1 MFTYIFINSPSV
13 QHNQLPHDRS
23 SKGSLEVRWTS
34 ISPLNTEKKV
44 GVGGESLSKIYV
56 LDTNVLLQDPRSI
69 FSFEDNEV
77 VIPAVVLEE
86 VDSKK
91 RYMDEIGRNA
101 RQVSKLIDN
110 MRQTGKLHE
119 KIPLENGG
127 VLRIELNHRSFH
139 QLQEIFV
146 EKTNDNR
153 ILAVAKNLSLE
164 EQAMENGREVILV
177 SKDALVRVKAD
188 ALGLQ
193 AEDFLS
199 DRVVEVDHIYTGLL
213 ELYINNDLL
222 NRFYEKGELNV
233 TELANHPFYPNQFI
247 VMKDSLGGS
256 ASAIGVIDATGKK
269 VRKLIFNH
277 EHIWGIRSRNAQQ
290 TMAFE
295 LLLRKDIPLVTLIG
309 KAGTGKT
316 LLALAAGLMQT
327 EDLGEYKK
335 LLVARPIV
343 PVGKD
348 LGFLPGEKEEKLR
361 PWMQPI
367 FDNLEYLF
375 NTKKPGEL
383 DAILAG
389 MGSIEVEALTYIR
402 GRSIP
407 EQFIIIDEAQN
418 LTKHEVKTILT
429 RVGEKSKIVL
439 MGDPEQ
445 IDHPYL
451 DEYNN
456 GLTYVVEKFKEQKIA
471 GHIRLI
477 KGERSGLAQLAAD
490 LL

>member
-1 MFTYIFINSPSV
+1 VI
-13 QHNQLPHDRS
+13 L
-23 SKGSLEVRWTS
+23 G
-34 ISPLNTEKKV
+34 
-44 GVGGESLSKIYV
+44 KIYV
-56 LDTNVLLQDPRSI
+56 LDTNVLLQDPRAI
-69 FSFEDNEV
+69 YSFEDNEV

-110 MRQTGKLHE
+110 LRKTGKLHE
-119 KIPLENGG
+119 KIQLETGG
-127 VLRIELNHRSFH
+127 SLRIELNHRSFH
-139 QLQEIFV
+139 ELQDIFV

-164 EQAMENGREVILV
+164 EQEKENGKQVILV

-193 AEDFLS
+193 SEDFLN
-199 DRVVEVDHIYTGLL
+199 DRVVEVDHIYSGFL
-213 ELYINNDLL
+213 EIYINRNLLDL
-222 NRFYEKGELNV
+222 FYEKGELHV
-233 TELANHPFYPNQFI
+233 TELVNHPFYPNQFI
-247 VMKDSLGGS
+247 LLKDALGGS
-256 ASAIGVIDATGKK
+256 SSAIGIVDKTGKVVK
-269 VRKLIFNH
+269 KLNFKQD
-277 EHIWGIRSRNAQQ
+277 HIWGIKPRNVQQ

-295 LLLRKDIPLVTLIG
+295 LLLRDDIPLVTLIG

-327 EDLGEYKK
+327 EDMGKYKK

-348 LGFLPGEKEEKLR
+348 IGFLPGEKQEKLR

-367 FDNLEYLF
+367 YDNLEYLF

-429 RVGEKSKIVL
+429 RVGEKSKIVF
-439 MGDPEQ
+439 MGDTEQ

-456 GLTYVVEKFKEQKIA
+456 GLTYVVEKFKDQKIG
-471 GHIRLI
+471 GHIRLV

-490 LL
+490 IL

>member
-1 MFTYIFINSPSV
+1 M
-13 QHNQLPHDRS
+13 
-23 SKGSLEVRWTS
+23 SLRKR
-34 ISPLNTEKKV
+34 EKNEKSAEA
-44 GVGGESLSKIYV
+44 GGGRLKKIYV
-56 LDTNVLLQDPRSI
+56 LDTNVLLQDPHSI
-69 FSFEDNEV
+69 YQFGDNEV

-101 RQVSKLIDN
+101 RQVSKIIDSL
-110 MRQTGKLHE
+110 RQTGKLHE
-119 KIPLENGG
+119 KIPIHTGG
-127 VLRIELNHRSFH
+127 SLRIELNHRSFH
-139 QLQEIFV
+139 ELQEIFV

-164 EQAMENGREVILV
+164 EETKEDGKPVILV

-188 ALGLQ
+188 AIGLTSQ
-193 AEDFLS
+193 DFLN
-199 DRVVEVDHIYTGLL
+199 DRVVEVDHIYKGFIEMYVSTEVLSS
-213 ELYINNDLL
+213 
-222 NRFYEKGELNV
+222 FYERGEV
-233 TELANHPFYPNQFI
+233 SADELANHPFYPNQFI
-247 VMKDSLGGS
+247 IMKDALGSS
-256 ASAIGVIDATGKK
+256 ASAIGVADSLGNK
-269 VRKLIFNH
+269 VKKLIFDH
-277 EHIWGIRSRNAQQ
+277 DHIWGIRPRNAQQ
-290 TMAFE
+290 TMALE
-295 LLLRKDIPLVTLIG
+295 LLLRDDIPLITLTG

-316 LLALAAGLMQT
+316 LIALAAGLMQT
-327 EDLGEYKK
+327 EDLNKFKK

-348 LGFLPGEKEEKLR
+348 IGYLPGEKQEKLR

-367 FDNLEYLF
+367 YDNLEYLF

-389 MGSIEVEALTYIR
+389 IGSIEVEALTYIR

-429 RVGEKSKIVL
+429 RVGERSKIVL

-456 GLTYVVEKFKEQKIA
+456 GLTYVVEKFKDQGVA
-471 GHIRLI
+471 GHIRLV
-477 KGERSGLAQLAAD
+477 KGERSKLAKLAAD
-490 LL
+490 IL

>member
-1 MFTYIFINSPSV
+1 
-13 QHNQLPHDRS
+13 
-23 SKGSLEVRWTS
+23 
-34 ISPLNTEKKV
+34 
-44 GVGGESLSKIYV
+44 LSKIYV
-56 LDTNVLLQDPRSI
+56 LDTNVLLQDPYAI
-69 FSFEDNEV
+69 FSFEDNEI

-101 RQVSKLIDN
+101 RQVSKLIDGL
-110 MRQTGKLHE
+110 RQNGKLHE
-119 KIPLENGG
+119 KIPLHNGG
-127 VLRIELNHRSFH
+127 TLRIELNHRSFH
-139 QLQEIFV
+139 QLQKIFV

-153 ILAVAKNLSLE
+153 ILAVAKNLSIE
-164 EQAMENGREVILV
+164 EEAKENGRPVILV

-188 ALGLQ
+188 AIGLI
-193 AEDFLS
+193 AEDFLN
-199 DRVVEVDHIYTGLL
+199 DRVVEVDHIYTGFL
-213 ELYINNDLL
+213 ELYTTIEVINV
-222 NRFYEKGELNV
+222 FYENGEIDTSYLTNQ
-233 TELANHPFYPNQFI
+233 PFYPHLFI
-247 VMKDSLGGS
+247 IMKDSLGSS
-256 ASAIGVIDATGKK
+256 ASAIGMVDRTGKR
-269 VRKLIFNH
+269 VRKIIH
-277 EHIWGIRSRNAQQ
+277 DPDHVWGIKPRNVQQ
-290 TMAFE
+290 MMALE
-295 LLLRKDIPLVTLIG
+295 LLLRDDIPLVTMIG

-327 EDLGEYKK
+327 EDLNTYKK

-348 LGFLPGEKEEKLR
+348 IGYLPGEKQEKLR

-367 FDNLEYLF
+367 YDNLEYLF

-407 EQFIIIDEAQN
+407 DQFIIIDEAQN

-429 RVGEKSKIVL
+429 RVGERSKIVL
-439 MGDPEQ
+439 MGDPAQ

-456 GLTYVVEKFKEQKIA
+456 GLTYVVEKFKDQTVA
-471 GHIRLI
+471 GHVKLL

>member
-1 MFTYIFINSPSV
+1 M
-13 QHNQLPHDRS
+13 
-23 SKGSLEVRWTS
+23 
-34 ISPLNTEKKV
+34 LNKV
-44 GVGGESLSKIYV
+44 YV
-56 LDTNVLLQDPRSI
+56 LDTNVLLQDPNSI
-69 FSFEDNEV
+69 FSFDDNEV

-91 RYMDEIGRNA
+91 RYMDEVGRNA
-101 RQVSKLIDN
+101 RQVSKLIDGL
-110 MRQTGKLHE
+110 REQGKLHE
-119 KIPLENGG
+119 KIPLRNGG

-139 QLQEIFV
+139 ELQDIFV

-153 ILAVAKNLSLE
+153 ILAVANNLSNE
-164 EQAMENGREVILV
+164 EKSKENGRPVIIV
-177 SKDALVRVKAD
+177 SKDTLVRVKAD
-188 ALGLQ
+188 ALGLI

-199 DRVVEVDHIYTGLL
+199 DRVVEVDHIYTGFLD
-213 ELYINNDLL
+213 LYIDRGNLD
-222 NRFYEKGELNV
+222 RFYEKNELTLTEV
-233 TELANHPFYPNQFI
+233 TNHPFYPNQFVI
-247 VMKDSLGGS
+247 MKDALGGS
-256 ASAIGVIDATGKK
+256 ASAVGMVDKTGKK
-269 VRKLIFNH
+269 VKRLFTDH
-277 EHIWGIRSRNAQQ
+277 DHIWGIRPRNVQQ
-290 TMAFE
+290 TMALE
-295 LLLRKDIPLVTLIG
+295 LLLRNDLPLVTLVG

-316 LLALAAGLMQT
+316 LLALAAGLLQT
-327 EDLGEYKK
+327 EDMGTFKK

-348 LGFLPGEKEEKLR
+348 IGFLPGEKEEKLR

-367 FDNLEYLF
+367 YDNLEFLF

-407 EQFIIIDEAQN
+407 DQYIIIDEAQN

-429 RVGEKSKIVL
+429 RVGERSKIVL

-456 GLTYVVEKFKEQKIA
+456 GLTYVVEKFKDQQIA
-471 GHIRLI
+471 GHVKLV

>member
-1 MFTYIFINSPSV
+1 M
-13 QHNQLPHDRS
+13 
-23 SKGSLEVRWTS
+23 K
-34 ISPLNTEKKV
+34 
-44 GVGGESLSKIYV
+44 KIYV
-56 LDTNVLLQDPRSI
+56 LDTNVLLQDPYSI
-69 FSFEDNEV
+69 FSFEDNEI

-101 RQVSKLIDN
+101 RHVSKLIDSF
-110 MRQTGKLHE
+110 RQAGKLHE

-127 VLRIELNHRSFH
+127 VLRIELNHRSFQ

-164 EQAMENGREVILV
+164 EGTKENGRPVILV

-193 AEDFLS
+193 AEDFLN
-199 DRVVEVDHIYTGLL
+199 DRVVDIDHIYTGLL
-213 ELYINNDLL
+213 EIYINLDMLGL
-222 NRFYEKGELNV
+222 FYEKGEIHLSEI
-233 TELANHPFYPNQFI
+233 TNHPFYPNQFLI
-247 VMKDSLGGS
+247 MKDALGS
-256 ASAIGVIDATGKK
+256 SSSAIGMVDKTGKIVK
-269 VRKLIFNH
+269 KLVYNQDS
-277 EHIWGIRSRNAQQ
+277 IWGIKPRNVQQ
-290 TMAFE
+290 TMAME
-295 LLLRKDIPLVTLIG
+295 LLFRKDIPLVTMIG

-316 LLALAAGLMQT
+316 LLALASGLMQT
-327 EDLGEYKK
+327 EDLHTYNK

-348 LGFLPGEKEEKLR
+348 LGYLPGEKQEKLR

-367 FDNLEYLF
+367 YDNLEYLF

-407 EQFIIIDEAQN
+407 DQFIIIDEAQN

-429 RVGEKSKIVL
+429 RVGEGSKIVL

-456 GLTYVVEKFKEQKIA
+456 GLTYVLEKFKEQKVA
-471 GHIRLI
+471 GHIKLM

>member
-1 MFTYIFINSPSV
+1 M
-13 QHNQLPHDRS
+13 
-23 SKGSLEVRWTS
+23 
-34 ISPLNTEKKV
+34 
-44 GVGGESLSKIYV
+44 SKIYV
-56 LDTNVLLQDPRSI
+56 LDTNVLLQDPNSI
-69 FSFEDNEV
+69 FSFQDNEV

-91 RYMDEIGRNA
+91 RYMDEVGRNA
-101 RQVSKLIDN
+101 RQVSKLIDSL
-110 MRQTGKLHE
+110 RELGSLHE
-119 KIPLENGG
+119 KILLENGG
-127 VLRIELNHRSFH
+127 QIRIELNHRSFH
-139 QLQEIFV
+139 ELQDIFV

-153 ILAVAKNLSLE
+153 ILAVAKNLSME
-164 EQAMENGREVILV
+164 ELQKEDGRPVILV
-177 SKDALVRVKAD
+177 SKDTLVRVKAD

-199 DRVVEVDHIYTGLL
+199 DRVVEIDHIYKGFLD
-213 ELYINNDLL
+213 LYINSDNL
-222 NRFYEKGELNV
+222 NRFYEKNELLLSEI
-233 TELANHPFYPNQFI
+233 TNHPFYPNQFI
-247 VMKDSLGGS
+247 VMKDALGGS
-256 ASAIGVIDATGKK
+256 ASAIGIVDKSGKK
-269 VRKLIFNH
+269 VKRLVFNQDH
-277 EHIWGIRSRNAQQ
+277 VWGIKPRNVQQ
-290 TMAFE
+290 TMAME
-295 LLLRKDIPLVTLIG
+295 LLLRNDIPLITLVG

-316 LLALAAGLMQT
+316 LLALAAGLFQT
-327 EDLGEYKK
+327 EDLGTYKK

-348 LGFLPGEKEEKLR
+348 IGFLPGEKEEKLR

-367 FDNLEYLF
+367 YDNLEFLF

-407 EQFIIIDEAQN
+407 DQFIIIDEAQN

-429 RVGEKSKIVL
+429 RVGDRSKIVL

-456 GLTYVVEKFKEQKIA
+456 GLTYVVEKFKEQQIA
-471 GHIRLI
+471 GHVRLV

>member
-1 MFTYIFINSPSV
+1 MN
-13 QHNQLPHDRS
+13 
-23 SKGSLEVRWTS
+23 
-34 ISPLNTEKKV
+34 
-44 GVGGESLSKIYV
+44 KIYV
-56 LDTNVLLQDPRSI
+56 LDTNVLLQDPQAI
-69 FSFEDNEV
+69 FSFQDNEV

-101 RQVSKLIDN
+101 RHVSKLIDN
-110 MRQTGKLHE
+110 LRQEGKLHE
-119 KIPLENGG
+119 KIPLYTGG
-127 VLRIELNHRSFH
+127 SLRIELNHRSFQ

-153 ILAVAKNLSLE
+153 IIAVAKNLSLE
-164 EQAMENGREVILV
+164 EEAKKDGKSVILV
-177 SKDALVRVKAD
+177 SKDTLVRVKAD

-199 DRVVEVDHIYTGLL
+199 DRVIEVNDIYTGFI
-213 ELYINNDLL
+213 ELYTERELL
-222 NRFYEKGELNV
+222 DKFYDKGEL
-233 TELANHPFYPNQFI
+233 TLTDITKQRFYSHQFLI
-247 VMKDSLGGS
+247 MKDALGSS
-256 ASAIGVIDATGKK
+256 ASALGMVDATGLKVKK
-269 VRKLIFNH
+269 LVYDQ
-277 EHIWGIRSRNAQQ
+277 EHMWGIKARNVQQ
-290 TMAFE
+290 TMATE
-295 LLLRKDIPLVTLIG
+295 LLLRDDISLVTMIG

-316 LLALAAGLMQT
+316 LLALAAGLLQT
-327 EDLGEYKK
+327 EDFNKFNK

-348 LGFLPGEKEEKLR
+348 IGYLPGEKQEKLR

-367 FDNLEYLF
+367 YDNLEYLF

-383 DAILAG
+383 DDILAG

-407 EQFIIIDEAQN
+407 DQYIIIDEAQN

-429 RVGEKSKIVL
+429 RVGERSKIVL
-439 MGDPEQ
+439 MGDPAQ

-456 GLTYVVEKFKEQKIA
+456 GLTYVVEKFKDQKLA
-471 GHIRLI
+471 GHVKLM

>member
-1 MFTYIFINSPSV
+1 MN
-13 QHNQLPHDRS
+13 
-23 SKGSLEVRWTS
+23 
-34 ISPLNTEKKV
+34 
-44 GVGGESLSKIYV
+44 KIYV
-56 LDTNVLLQDPRSI
+56 LDTNVLLQDPYSI

-91 RYMDEIGRNA
+91 RYMDEVGRNA
-101 RQVSKLIDN
+101 RMVSKLLDSL
-110 MRQTGKLHE
+110 RETGKLHE
-119 KIPLENGG
+119 KIELENGG
-127 VLRIELNHRSFH
+127 YLRIELNHRSFQ

-153 ILAVAKNLSLE
+153 ILAVAKNLYLE
-164 EQAMENGREVILV
+164 EETKENGRKVILV

-188 ALGLQ
+188 AIGLY

-199 DRVVEVDHIYTGLL
+199 DRVIEDESIYTGFL
-213 ELYINNDLL
+213 EVYIPVEILG
-222 NRFYEKGELNV
+222 RFYEKGELLLSEIV
-233 TELANHPFYPNQFI
+233 NHPFYPNQFLI
-247 VMKDSLGGS
+247 MKDALGGS
-256 ASAIGVIDATGKK
+256 ASAIGMVDKTGKK
-269 VRKLIFNH
+269 VKKLAINQDH
-277 EHIWGIRSRNAQQ
+277 VWGIHPRNVQQ
-290 TMAFE
+290 TMAIE
-295 LLLRKDIPLVTLIG
+295 LLIRKDIPLVTLIG

-316 LLALAAGLMQT
+316 LLALASGLMQT
-327 EDLGEYKK
+327 EDYGEYKK
-335 LLVARPIV
+335 LLVARPII

-348 LGFLPGEKEEKLR
+348 LGYLPGEKQEKLR
-361 PWMQPI
+361 PWVQPI
-367 FDNLEYLF
+367 YDNLEFLF

-407 EQFIIIDEAQN
+407 DQFIIIDEAQN

-429 RVGEKSKIVL
+429 RVGEGSKIVL

-451 DEYNN
+451 DAYNN
-456 GLTYVVEKFKEQKIA
+456 GLTYVVERFKEQSVA
-471 GHIRLI
+471 GHVKLL
-477 KGERSGLAQLAAD
+477 KGERSGLARLAAE

>member
-1 MFTYIFINSPSV
+1 M
-13 QHNQLPHDRS
+13 D
-23 SKGSLEVRWTS
+23 
-34 ISPLNTEKKV
+34 
-44 GVGGESLSKIYV
+44 KIYV
-56 LDTNVLLQDPRSI
+56 LDTNVLLQDPYSI
-69 FSFEDNEV
+69 FLFEDNEV

-86 VDSKK
+86 LDSKK

-101 RQVSKLIDN
+101 RQVSKLIDGF
-110 MRQTGKLHE
+110 REKGKLH
-119 KIPLENGG
+119 KSVPLHNGG
-127 VLRIELNHRSFH
+127 TIRIELNHRSFH
-139 QLQEIFV
+139 ELQEIFI

-164 EQAMENGREVILV
+164 EESKENGKIVILV
-177 SKDALVRVKAD
+177 SKDTLVRVKAD
-188 ALGLQ
+188 AIGLHAQ
-193 AEDFLS
+193 DFLN
-199 DRVVEVDHIYTGLL
+199 DRVVEMDHIYSGFQELFLSL
-213 ELYINNDLL
+213 EAL
-222 NRFYEKGELNV
+222 NAFYVQGNLEIAKYSNQ
-233 TELANHPFYPNQFI
+233 TFYPNQFI
-247 VMKDSLGGS
+247 LLKDELGGS
-256 ASAIGVIDATGKK
+256 SSAVGIMDWTAKK
-269 VRKLIFNH
+269 VKKLIFDS
-277 EHIWGIRSRNAQQ
+277 EHVWGIKPRNVQQ
-290 TMAFE
+290 IMAME
-295 LLLRKDIPLVTLIG
+295 VLLRSDLPLVTLIG

-316 LLALAAGLMQT
+316 LMALAAGLMQT
-327 EDLGEYKK
+327 EDLGHYKK

-348 LGFLPGEKEEKLR
+348 IGYLPGEKEEKLR

-389 MGSIEVEALTYIR
+389 MSSIEVEALTYIR

-407 EQFIIIDEAQN
+407 DQFIIIDEAQN

-429 RVGEKSKIVL
+429 RVGDRSKIVL

-456 GLTYVVEKFKEQKIA
+456 GLAYVVEKFKDQKIS
-471 GHIRLI
+471 GHVKLI
-477 KGERSGLAQLAAD
+477 KGERSGLAQLAAT

>member
-1 MFTYIFINSPSV
+1 M
-13 QHNQLPHDRS
+13 R
-23 SKGSLEVRWTS
+23 
-34 ISPLNTEKKV
+34 
-44 GVGGESLSKIYV
+44 KIYI
-56 LDTNVLLQDPRSI
+56 LDTNVLLQDPYSI
-69 FSFEDNEV
+69 YSFEDNEV

-86 VDSKK
+86 LDSKK

-101 RQVSKLIDN
+101 RQVSKLIDGF
-110 MRQTGKLHE
+110 REKGKLH
-119 KIPLENGG
+119 KSVPLHNGG
-127 VLRIELNHRSFH
+127 SLRIELNHRSFH
-139 QLQEIFV
+139 ELQEIFV

-164 EQAMENGREVILV
+164 EEAKEDGKTVILV
-177 SKDALVRVKAD
+177 SKDTLVRVKAD
-188 ALGLQ
+188 AIGLE
-193 AEDFLS
+193 AEDFLN
-199 DRVVEVDHIYTGLL
+199 DRVVELDHIYGGFK
-213 ELYINNDLL
+213 EIFVSIDNL
-222 NRFYEKGELNV
+222 NKFYEKNY
-233 TELANHPFYPNQFI
+233 LALEEIPKDKYCPNQFLL
-247 VMKDSLGGS
+247 MKDTLGSS
-256 ASAIGVIDATGKK
+256 ASAIGVVDENCRTVKK
-269 VRKLIFNH
+269 LVYEGER
-277 EHIWGIRSRNAQQ
+277 IWGIKPRNVQQ
-290 TMAFE
+290 TMALE
-295 LLLRKDIPLVTLIG
+295 LLLRSDIQLVTLIG

-316 LLALAAGLMQT
+316 LLALATGLLQT
-327 EDLGEYKK
+327 EDLAHYKK

-348 LGFLPGEKEEKLR
+348 IGYLPGEKEEKLR

-367 FDNLEYLF
+367 FDNLQYLF

-389 MGSIEVEALTYIR
+389 MSSIEVEALTYIR

-429 RVGEKSKIVL
+429 RVGEHSKIVL

-456 GLTYVVEKFKEQKIA
+456 GLTYVVEKFKTERIA
-471 GHIRLI
+471 GHVKLI
-477 KGERSGLAQLAAD
+477 KGERSGLAQLAANI
-490 LL
+490 L

>member
-1 MFTYIFINSPSV
+1 MIWRRQKN
-13 QHNQLPHDRS
+13 
-23 SKGSLEVRWTS
+23 
-34 ISPLNTEKKV
+34 KKV
-44 GVGGESLSKIYV
+44 GGKILTKIYV
-56 LDTNVLLQDPRSI
+56 LDTNVLLQDPYAL
-69 FSFEDNEV
+69 FSFQDNEV

-101 RQVSKLIDN
+101 RQVSRIIDGL
-110 MRQTGKLHE
+110 RETGKLHE

-127 VLRIELNHRSFH
+127 SLRIELNHRSFH
-139 QLQEIFV
+139 QLQEVFV

-164 EQAMENGREVILV
+164 EQTKENGRPVILV

-188 ALGLQ
+188 AIGLLS
-193 AEDFLS
+193 EDFLS
-199 DRVVEVDHIYTGLL
+199 DRVIEVDDLYSGFVEVYVAT
-213 ELYINNDLL
+213 ELL
-222 NRFYEKGELNV
+222 NSFYLKGEL
-233 TELANHPFYPNQFI
+233 TISEIKGQKLYPNQF
-247 VMKDSLGGS
+247 VMLKDSMGSS
-256 ASAIGVIDATGKK
+256 ASAIAMVDKKREKIKKLVFDQEGKQ
-269 VRKLIFNH
+269 
-277 EHIWGIRSRNAQQ
+277 IWGIRARNAQQ
-290 TMAFE
+290 IMALE
-295 LLLRKDIPLVTLIG
+295 LLLRDDIPLVTLTG
-309 KAGTGKT
+309 RAGTGKT
-316 LLALAAGLMQT
+316 LLTLATGLFQT

-335 LLVARPIV
+335 LVVARPIV

-348 LGFLPGEKEEKLR
+348 LGFLPGEKQEKLR

-367 FDNLEYLF
+367 FDNLEFLF

-407 EQFIIIDEAQN
+407 DQFIIIDEAQN

-429 RVGEKSKIVL
+429 RVGERSKIVL
-439 MGDPEQ
+439 MGDPDQ

-451 DEYNN
+451 DAYNN
-456 GLTYVVEKFKEQKIA
+456 GLTYVVEKFKDQQIA
-471 GHIRLI
+471 GHVKLV
-477 KGERSGLAQLAAD
+477 KGERSALAQLAAD
-490 LL
+490 ILK

>member
-1 MFTYIFINSPSV
+1 MN
-13 QHNQLPHDRS
+13 
-23 SKGSLEVRWTS
+23 
-34 ISPLNTEKKV
+34 
-44 GVGGESLSKIYV
+44 KIYV
-56 LDTNVLLQDPRSI
+56 LDTNVLLQDPQAI
-69 FSFEDNEV
+69 FSFQDNEV

-101 RQVSKLIDN
+101 RHVSKLIDN
-110 MRQTGKLHE
+110 LRQEGKLHE
-119 KIPLENGG
+119 KIPLYTGG
-127 VLRIELNHRSFH
+127 SLRIELNHRSFQ
-139 QLQEIFV
+139 QLQDIFV

-153 ILAVAKNLSLE
+153 IIAVAKNLSLE
-164 EQAMENGREVILV
+164 EEAKKDGKLVILV
-177 SKDALVRVKAD
+177 SKDTLVRVKAD

-199 DRVVEVDHIYTGLL
+199 DRVVEVNDIYTGFV
-213 ELYINNDLL
+213 ELYTEREFLDK
-222 NRFYEKGELNV
+222 FYDKGEL
-233 TELANHPFYPNQFI
+233 TLTDITKQRFYSHQFLI
-247 VMKDSLGGS
+247 MKDALGSS
-256 ASAIGVIDATGKK
+256 ASALGMVDSSGLKVKK
-269 VRKLIFNH
+269 LVYDQ
-277 EHIWGIRSRNAQQ
+277 EHMWGIKARNVQQ
-290 TMAFE
+290 TMATE
-295 LLLRKDIPLVTLIG
+295 LLLRDDISLVTMIG

-316 LLALAAGLMQT
+316 LLALAAGLLQT
-327 EDLGEYKK
+327 EDFNKFNK

-348 LGFLPGEKEEKLR
+348 IGYLPGEKQEKLR

-367 FDNLEYLF
+367 YDNLEYLF

-383 DAILAG
+383 DDILAG

-407 EQFIIIDEAQN
+407 DQYIIIDEAQN

-429 RVGEKSKIVL
+429 RVGERSKIVL
-439 MGDPEQ
+439 MGDPAQ

-456 GLTYVVEKFKEQKIA
+456 GLTYVVERFKDQKLA
-471 GHIRLI
+471 GHVKLM

-490 LL
+490 IL

>member
-1 MFTYIFINSPSV
+1 MI
-13 QHNQLPHDRS
+13 L
-23 SKGSLEVRWTS
+23 G
-34 ISPLNTEKKV
+34 
-44 GVGGESLSKIYV
+44 KIYV
-56 LDTNVLLQDPRSI
+56 LDTNVLLQDPRAI
-69 FSFEDNEV
+69 YSFEDNEV

-110 MRQTGKLHE
+110 LRKTGKLHE
-119 KIPLENGG
+119 KIQLETGG
-127 VLRIELNHRSFH
+127 SLRIELNHRSFH
-139 QLQEIFV
+139 ELQDIFV

-164 EQAMENGREVILV
+164 EQEKENGKQVILV

-193 AEDFLS
+193 SEDFLN
-199 DRVVEVDHIYTGLL
+199 DRVVEVDHIYSGFL
-213 ELYINNDLL
+213 EIYINRNLLDL
-222 NRFYEKGELNV
+222 FYEKGELHV
-233 TELANHPFYPNQFI
+233 TELVNHPFYPNQFI
-247 VMKDSLGGS
+247 LLKDALGGS
-256 ASAIGVIDATGKK
+256 SSAIGIVDKTGKV
-269 VRKLIFNH
+269 VRKLNFKLD
-277 EHIWGIRSRNAQQ
+277 HIWGIKPRNVQQ

-295 LLLRKDIPLVTLIG
+295 LLLRDDIPLVTLIG

-327 EDLGEYKK
+327 EDMGKYKK

-348 LGFLPGEKEEKLR
+348 IGFLPGEKQEKLR

-367 FDNLEYLF
+367 YDNLEYLF

-429 RVGEKSKIVL
+429 RVGEKSKIVF
-439 MGDPEQ
+439 MGDTEQ

-456 GLTYVVEKFKEQKIA
+456 GLTYVVEKFKDQKIG
-471 GHIRLI
+471 GHIRLV

-490 LL
+490 IL

>member
-1 MFTYIFINSPSV
+1 M
-13 QHNQLPHDRS
+13 
-23 SKGSLEVRWTS
+23 
-34 ISPLNTEKKV
+34 
-44 GVGGESLSKIYV
+44 
-56 LDTNVLLQDPRSI
+56 LDTNVLLQDPLSI
-69 FSFEDNEV
+69 FSFETNEV

-91 RYMDEIGRNA
+91 RYMDEVGRNA
-101 RQVSKLIDN
+101 RYVSKLIDKF
-110 MRQTGKLHE
+110 REIGKLHE
-119 KIPLENGG
+119 SIPLENGG
-127 VLRIELNHRSFH
+127 TFRIELNHRSFV
-139 QLQEIFV
+139 QLQDIFV

-164 EQAMENGREVILV
+164 EQEKENGKSVILV
-177 SKDALVRVKAD
+177 SKDVLVRVKAD
-188 ALGLQ
+188 AIGLK
-193 AEDFLS
+193 AEDYLS
-199 DRVVEVDHIYTGLL
+199 DRVIEVENIYSGFL
-213 ELYINNDLL
+213 EGYISKEQLD
-222 NRFYEKGELNV
+222 Y
-233 TELANHPFYPNQFI
+233 FYPNQFV
-247 VMKDSLGGS
+247 VMKDALGGS
-256 ASAIGVIDATGKK
+256 SSALGIVDHLGKK
-269 VRKLIFNH
+269 VKKLIFHN
-277 EHIWGIRSRNAQQ
+277 EQVWGIRPRNVQQ
-290 TMAFE
+290 IMGLE
-295 LLLRKDIPLVTLIG
+295 LLLREDSPLVTLTG

-316 LLALAAGLMQT
+316 LLALASGLMQT
-327 EDLGEYKK
+327 EDLGLYKK

-348 LGFLPGEKEEKLR
+348 IGYLPGEKEEKLR

-407 EQFIIIDEAQN
+407 DQFIIIDEAQN

-439 MGDPEQ
+439 MGDPQQ

-456 GLTYVVEKFKEQKIA
+456 GLTYVVEKFKEQRIS
-471 GHIRLI
+471 GHVKFV
-477 KGERSGLAQLAAD
+477 KGERSNLAQLAAD

>member
-1 MFTYIFINSPSV
+1 MLKNHKQAKTT
-13 QHNQLPHDRS
+13 R
-23 SKGSLEVRWTS
+23 KAG
-34 ISPLNTEKKV
+34 
-44 GVGGESLSKIYV
+44 GVSLSKIYV
-56 LDTNVLLQDPRSI
+56 LDTNVLLQDPYSI

-101 RQVSKLIDN
+101 RQVSRLIDGL
-110 MRQTGKLHE
+110 RAAGKLHE

-127 VLRIELNHRSFH
+127 TIRIELNHRSFH
-139 QLQEIFV
+139 ELQDIFI

-153 ILAVAKNLSLE
+153 ILAVAKNLYME
-164 EQAMENGREVILV
+164 EQTKENGKPVIIV

-188 ALGLQ
+188 AIGLD
-193 AEDFLS
+193 AEDFLN
-199 DRVVEVDHIYTGLL
+199 DRVVEFEHIYTGFIEVFLPIELL
-213 ELYINNDLL
+213 G
-222 NRFYEKGELNV
+222 RFYEKGELYLS
-233 TELANHPFYPNQFI
+233 EIANHPFYPSQFLI
-247 VMKDSLGGS
+247 MKDALGGS
-256 ASAIGVIDATGKK
+256 ASAIGMVDKTSKK
-269 VRKLIFNH
+269 VKKLVLNQ
-277 EHIWGIRSRNAQQ
+277 EHVWGIHPRNVQQ
-290 TMAFE
+290 TMAIE
-295 LLLRKDIPLVTLIG
+295 LLLRKDITLVTLIG

-327 EDLGEYKK
+327 EDFREYKK

-348 LGFLPGEKEEKLR
+348 LGFLPGEKQEKLR

-367 FDNLEYLF
+367 FDNLEFLF

-402 GRSIP
+402 GRSLP
-407 EQFIIIDEAQN
+407 KQFIIIDEAQN
-418 LTKHEVKTILT
+418 LTKHEIKTILT

-439 MGDPEQ
+439 MGDPAQ

-456 GLTYVVEKFKEQKIA
+456 GLTYVVEKFKEQKVS
-471 GHIRLI
+471 GHVRLI

-490 LL
+490 IL

>member
-1 MFTYIFINSPSV
+1 
-13 QHNQLPHDRS
+13 L
-23 SKGSLEVRWTS
+23 G
-34 ISPLNTEKKV
+34 
-44 GVGGESLSKIYV
+44 KIYV
-56 LDTNVLLQDPRSI
+56 LDTNVLLQDPNSI

-101 RQVSKLIDN
+101 RQVSKLIDQL
-110 MRQTGKLHE
+110 REKGRLHE
-119 KIPLENGG
+119 KIPLPSGG
-127 VLRIELNHRSFH
+127 SLRIELNHRSFH
-139 QLQEIFV
+139 ELQEIFV

-153 ILAVAKNLSLE
+153 ILAVAKNLSIE
-164 EQAMENGREVILV
+164 EQSKEDGKTVILV

-188 ALGLQ
+188 ALGLI

-199 DRVVEVDHIYTGLL
+199 DRVVEVDHIYTGYL
-213 ELYINNDLL
+213 ELYISGDNLS
-222 NRFYEKGELNV
+222 RFYEKNELLLS
-233 TELANHPFYPNQFI
+233 ELTNHPFYPNQFI
-247 VMKDSLGGS
+247 VMKDALGGS
-256 ASAIGVIDATGKK
+256 SSAIGIVDATGKRVK
-269 VRKLIFNH
+269 RLIFDYDH
-277 EHIWGIRSRNAQQ
+277 VWGIKPRNVQQ
-290 TMAFE
+290 TMALE
-295 LLLRKDIPLVTLIG
+295 LLLRTDLALVTLIG

-327 EDLGEYKK
+327 EDIGEYKK

-348 LGFLPGEKEEKLR
+348 IGFLPGEKEEKLR

-367 FDNLEYLF
+367 YDNLEFLF

-389 MGSIEVEALTYIR
+389 MGSIQVEALTYIR

-429 RVGEKSKIVL
+429 RVGERSKIVL
-439 MGDPEQ
+439 MGDPAQ

-456 GLTYVVEKFKEQKIA
+456 GLTYVVEKFKDQAIA
-471 GHIRLI
+471 GHVKLI

>member
-1 MFTYIFINSPSV
+1 M
-13 QHNQLPHDRS
+13 D
-23 SKGSLEVRWTS
+23 
-34 ISPLNTEKKV
+34 
-44 GVGGESLSKIYV
+44 KIYV
-56 LDTNVLLQDPRSI
+56 LDTNVLLQDPYSL
-69 FSFEDNEV
+69 FSFGDNEV

-86 VDSKK
+86 LDSKK

-101 RQVSKLIDN
+101 RQVSKLIDGF
-110 MRQTGKLHE
+110 REQGQLHHGIKLH
-119 KIPLENGG
+119 NGG
-127 VLRIELNHRSFH
+127 SLRIELNHRSFH
-139 QLQEIFV
+139 ELQEIFI

-153 ILAVAKNLSLE
+153 ILAVAKNLSSE
-164 EQAMENGREVILV
+164 EMAKVIGKSVILV
-177 SKDALVRVKAD
+177 SKDTLVRVKAD
-188 ALGLQ
+188 AIGLLAQ
-193 AEDFLS
+193 DFLS
-199 DRVVEVDHIYTGLL
+199 DRVVELDHIYSGFS
-213 ELYINNDLL
+213 ELFVPVEIL
-222 NRFYEKGELNV
+222 NTFYEKGGLP
-233 TELANHPFYPNQFI
+233 LADLPKGIYYPNQFI
-247 VMKDSLGGS
+247 LMKDSLGGS
-256 ASAIGVIDATGKK
+256 SSAVAIVDQTCSSIKK
-269 VRKLIFNH
+269 LLFDQD
-277 EHIWGIRSRNAQQ
+277 HIWGIRPRNVQQ
-290 TMAFE
+290 IMALE
-295 LLLRKDIPLVTLIG
+295 ILLRTDLPLITLIG

-327 EDLGEYKK
+327 EDLGRFKK

-348 LGFLPGEKEEKLR
+348 IGYLPGEKEEKLR
-361 PWMQPI
+361 PWIQPI

-389 MGSIEVEALTYIR
+389 MKSIEVEALTYIR

-439 MGDPEQ
+439 MGDTEQ

-456 GLTYVVEKFKEQKIA
+456 GLTYVVESFKDQHIA
-471 GHIRLI
+471 GHIKLI
-477 KGERSGLAQLAAD
+477 KGERSALAQLAANI
-490 LL
+490 L

>member
-1 MFTYIFINSPSV
+1 M
-13 QHNQLPHDRS
+13 
-23 SKGSLEVRWTS
+23 
-34 ISPLNTEKKV
+34 
-44 GVGGESLSKIYV
+44 SKIYV
-56 LDTNVLLQDPRSI
+56 LDTNVLLQDPYSI
-69 FSFEDNEV
+69 FSFEDNDV
-77 VIPAVVLEE
+77 VIPAVALEE

-101 RQVSKLIDN
+101 RQISRLIDKL
-110 MRQTGKLHE
+110 REAGKLHE

-127 VLRIELNHRSFH
+127 TLRIELNHRSFH
-139 QLQEIFV
+139 ELQEIFV

-153 ILAVAKNLSLE
+153 ILAVAKNLSTE
-164 EQAMENGREVILV
+164 EKKKENGRTVILV
-177 SKDALVRVKAD
+177 SKDTLVRVKAD
-188 ALGLQ
+188 AIGLQ
-193 AEDFLS
+193 SEDFLS
-199 DRVVEVDHIYTGLL
+199 DRVVENEHLYTGFTDVQVTL
-213 ELYINNDLL
+213 DVL
-222 NRFYEKGELNV
+222 NKFYEQGKLPVSEIGNRAFL
-233 TELANHPFYPNQFI
+233 PNQFLI
-247 VMKDSLGGS
+247 LKDVLGSSSS
-256 ASAIGVIDATGKK
+256 ALAMVDSSRKHVKK
-269 VRKLIFNH
+269 LVFDH
-277 EHIWGIRSRNAQQ
+277 EHIWGIRPRNVQQ
-290 TMAFE
+290 TMAIE
-295 LLLRKDIPLVTLIG
+295 LLLKKDVPLVTLIG

-316 LLALAAGLMQT
+316 LLALASGLMQT
-327 EDLGEYKK
+327 EDFGDYKK

-343 PVGKD
+343 PMGKD

-383 DAILAG
+383 EAILAG

-407 EQFIIIDEAQN
+407 DQFIIIDEAQN

-429 RVGEKSKIVL
+429 RVGDGSKIVL

-451 DEYNN
+451 DAFNN
-456 GLTYVVEKFKEQKIA
+456 GLSYVVERFKDQQIA
-471 GHIRLI
+471 GHVKLV

>member
-1 MFTYIFINSPSV
+1 
-13 QHNQLPHDRS
+13 
-23 SKGSLEVRWTS
+23 
-34 ISPLNTEKKV
+34 
-44 GVGGESLSKIYV
+44 
-56 LDTNVLLQDPRSI
+56 
-69 FSFEDNEV
+69 
-77 VIPAVVLEE
+77 
-86 VDSKK
+86 
-91 RYMDEIGRNA
+91 MDEIGRNA
-101 RQVSKLIDN
+101 RHVSKLIDSL
-110 MRQTGKLHE
+110 RLIGKLHE
-119 KIPLENGG
+119 KIPLPGG
-127 VLRIELNHRSFH
+127 GFLRIELNHRSFH
-139 QLQEIFV
+139 ELQEIFI

-153 ILAVAKNLSLE
+153 ILAVAKNLSIE
-164 EQAMENGREVILV
+164 EETTENGRPVILV
-177 SKDALVRVKAD
+177 SKDTLVRVKAD
-188 ALGLQ
+188 AIGLI

-199 DRVVEVDHIYTGLL
+199 DRVVEIDRIYTGYLD
-213 ELYINNDLL
+213 LYISGDDL
-222 NRFYEKGELNV
+222 NRFYEKNELILAEV
-233 TELANHPFYPNQFI
+233 TNHPFYPNQFVI
-247 VMKDSLGGS
+247 MKNALGGS
-256 ASAIGVIDATGKK
+256 SSAIGIVDKTGKK
-269 VRKLIFNH
+269 VKRLVFDH
-277 EHIWGIRSRNAQQ
+277 DHIWGIKPRNVQQ
-290 TMAFE
+290 TMAME
-295 LLLRKDIPLVTLIG
+295 LLLRNDMPLVTLIG

-327 EDLGEYKK
+327 EDLGSFKK

-348 LGFLPGEKEEKLR
+348 IGYLPGEKQEKLR

-367 FDNLEYLF
+367 YDNLEYLF
-375 NTKKPGEL
+375 NAKKPGEL

-456 GLTYVVEKFKEQKIA
+456 GLTYVVEKFKDQQIA
-471 GHIRLI
+471 GHVRLV